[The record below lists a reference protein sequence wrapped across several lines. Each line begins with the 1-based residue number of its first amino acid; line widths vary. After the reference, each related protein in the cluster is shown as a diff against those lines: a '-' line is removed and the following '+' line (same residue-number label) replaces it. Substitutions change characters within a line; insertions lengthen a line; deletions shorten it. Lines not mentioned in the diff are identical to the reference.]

1 MRALV
6 TLHTQEIERDKHK
19 GLCQNVAL
27 SNSHDNY
34 DAGENANK
42 DILWNLD
49 IEAWMLKMT
58 RDNSLAVWLHF
69 ILKLNQKHLQWL
81 VVNVDSC
88 I

>member
-34 DAGENANK
+34 DAGENAK
-42 DILWNLD
+42 SIVWNLD
-49 IEAWMLKMT
+49 IETWMLKMT
-58 RDNSLAVWLHF
+58 SDNSLAVWMHV
-69 ILKLNQKHLQWL
+69 ILKIN
-81 VVNVDSC
+81 
-88 I
+88 